1 MISKESL
8 EKFKRLY
15 EKRFGEELS
24 DQVALD
30 KATRLLNLYRAV
42 YAPDLIEPEVKSRKR
57 KINYNRQKGDFYFEL
72 AFLSNP

>member
-8 EKFKRLY
+8 EKFKELY
-15 EKRFGEELS
+15 KKEFGEELS

-42 YAPDLIEPEVKSRKR
+42 YLPVAEPGVSKKR
-57 KINYNRQKGDFYFEL
+57 KDRYR
-72 AFLSNP
+72 

>member
-15 EKRFGEELS
+15 KKRFGEELT

-30 KATRLLNLYRAV
+30 KATRLVNLYRAV
-42 YAPDLIEPEVKSRKR
+42 YGPDLIKR
-57 KINYNRQKGDFYFEL
+57 EASKKDKKNEIE
-72 AFLSNP
+72 